1 MESKGQI
8 MKKLLALSLILTG
21 CSAVQTT
28 IDSGK
33 NIAGAIVD
41 DVVSIGQTAI
51 AIPVG
56 AVGTVVDKLEE
67 ETQATNEKPE

>member
-1 MESKGQI
+1 V
-8 MKKLLALSLILTG
+8 KKILALSLILTG

-41 DVVSIGQTAI
+41 DVISVGETAI
-51 AIPVG
+51 SIPVG

-67 ETQATNEKPE
+67 ETTKKEPTKESN

>member
-1 MESKGQI
+1 
-8 MKKLLALSLILTG
+8 MKKLLELSFILTG
-21 CSAVQTT
+21 CYAVQTT

-41 DVVSIGQTAI
+41 DVVSIGETAI

-67 ETQATNEKPE
+67 ETQATDKETE